1 AEGEAR
7 PLAQETGRPRETL
20 GLPAAAAEPAAAEPG
35 TPKPVAHERPPESQA
50 RPERVVTRKEVID
63 YIERE
68 FMMPIRVGRM
78 RLRGARGE
86 FNLKTHVTRIRRAE
100 DFRAITHEFGH
111 FLSETIPLH
120 PETYPELQP
129 LGAALY
135 PEAPP
140 DLQREEGNAEFFY
153 LYFSQPEVAKVAAP
167 TYYADFEARIAQDRA
182 FQAKI

>member
-1 AEGEAR
+1 
-7 PLAQETGRPRETL
+7 L
-20 GLPAAAAEPAAAEPG
+20 
-35 TPKPVAHERPPESQA
+35 RPPESQA
-50 RPERVVTRKEVID
+50 SPERVVTRKEVID

-68 FMMPIRVGRM
+68 FMMPILVGRM

-120 PETYPELQP
+120 PENYPELQP

-135 PEAPP
+135 PNADPM
-140 DLQREEGNAEFFY
+140 LQREEGNAEFFY
-153 LYFSQPEVAKVAAP
+153 LYLSQPDAAKAAAP
-167 TYYADFEARIAQDRA
+167 SYYADFEELLAREPELGRRVKELQRMSVQLFNQTGTAAVKAMIVREEA
-182 FQAKI
+182 